1 MILWAIYL
9 SNKHMELV
17 NFMIDREKEIVRK
30 EEEVYK
36 AIAKYKATKRDIVE
50 FIETMDYT
58 PTPLQY
64 VFIMDAITKMGIE
77 MYDKGIVPSKMSN
90 DAFDIAYEEMLQKTF
105 SRIREHLE
113 DDDIKGDYL
122 IQ

>member
-1 MILWAIYL
+1 MK
-9 SNKHMELV
+9 NDELV
-17 NFMIDREKEIVRK
+17 NFMIEREKEIVRK

-36 AIAKYKATKRDIVE
+36 AIAKSKATKRDIVE

-90 DAFDIAYEEMLQKTF
+90 DEFDIAYEEMLQKTF

-113 DDDIKGDYL
+113 DDGIRGGYL
-122 IQ
+122 I